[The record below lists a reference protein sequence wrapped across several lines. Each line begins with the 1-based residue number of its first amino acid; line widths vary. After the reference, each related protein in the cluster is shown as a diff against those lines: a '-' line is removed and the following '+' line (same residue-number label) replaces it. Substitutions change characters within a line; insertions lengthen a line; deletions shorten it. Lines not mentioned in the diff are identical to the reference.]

1 MPNIYLFSYCG
12 GHGGDFLC
20 HQISQDPNY
29 YPSLYKETTD
39 NFRWVNDNPFD
50 KYNLNFK
57 RTTNELDKFTVS
69 DSVRDQIDKE
79 YNEKNLIV
87 PSHNMTEALP
97 NLPRVK
103 RIKLVSTDCN
113 AYFYYTLLCIKS
125 WRIVYDLK
133 IHQRDM
139 IPRLARFKYIHRDKP
154 ALLERIESIQNR
166 GYVYAWEMNAI
177 YTGLD
182 NGIDI
187 IKQHYPIYQKYNR
200 MALANSVNLDLDS
213 MYANPTDNVKLWRD
227 SLDMQTT
234 LDVDMITEYNQKNI
248 DLIET
253 NLNRSINQYNQSN
266 WLEEL
271 TAWVKL
277 TCPDSY

>member
-20 HQISQDPNY
+20 RQISQDPNY

-50 KYNLNFK
+50 KYDLNFK
-57 RTTNELDKFTVS
+57 RITSEIDKFTVS
-69 DSVRDQIDKE
+69 DSIRDQIDKE
-79 YNEKNLIV
+79 YNQKHLIV
-87 PSHNMTEALP
+87 PAHNMTQTLP

-103 RIKLVSTDCN
+103 RMKLVSIDSN
-113 AYFYYTLLCIKS
+113 AYFYYTLLCIKA

-139 IPRLARFKYIHRDKP
+139 IPRFAIFKDIHKDKP
-154 ALLERIESIQNR
+154 ALLEKIESIENR
-166 GYVYAWEMNAI
+166 GYVYSWEMHAI

-182 NGIDI
+182 NGIDV

-200 MALANSVNLDLDS
+200 MQLTNSINLDLDA
-213 MYANPTDNVKLWRD
+213 MYAKPDDNVKLWSS
-227 SLDMQTT
+227 SLDMQTI
-234 LDVDMITEYNQKNI
+234 LDANIIAEYNQKNI
-248 DLIET
+248 DLIES
-253 NLNRSINQYNQSN
+253 NLNRSINQYNTNN

-271 TAWVKL
+271 TAWVKS
-277 TCPDSY
+277 TCPSSY